1 MHQHDCMKR
10 RLLYAASQAYEPE
23 LETMGR
29 TVGWSERP
37 ITVTREV
44 EGRPIDLALVG
55 PVDEG
60 VVVAFR
66 GSLPPFF
73 AGRHDGW
80 RVLLDWLADDLALC
94 VEERTYPGGVHLGFA
109 EAMQRLWH
117 DADGLPGVRRAVQH
131 FLDAGTPRHLF
142 VTGHGKGGALANLF
156 ACRAAGLADWRDMG
170 ISVAT
175 IAAARVGD
183 GAFARAYA
191 KSRIVCLRYEVP
203 GDPIPHLP
211 PSAKGPA
218 WALALARAAFPLLET
233 QDYHSVG
240 VAMAAPEAT
249 GGVTA
254 RLRQLDATIRSGV
267 LDWNALT
274 PSLVAAHAICPKSGY
289 DRLICSGETDGCSH
303 GETAPSRTG
312 GWKNAA

>member
-29 TVGWSERP
+29 TVGWTERP
-37 ITVTREV
+37 ITVTRQV
-44 EGRPIDLALVG
+44 QGRAIDLALVG
-55 PVDEG
+55 PVAEG

-80 RVLLDWLADDLALC
+80 AVLLDWLADGLAQC
-94 VEERTYPGGVHLGFA
+94 VEDRAYPGGVHLGFA
-109 EAMQRLWH
+109 DAMQRLWH

-156 ACRAAGLADWRDMG
+156 AWRAAGVADWRDMG
-170 ISVAT
+170 VSVAT
-175 IAAARVGD
+175 VAAARVGD
-183 GAFARAYA
+183 AAFARAYA
-191 KSRIVCLRYEVP
+191 RSRIVCLRYELP
-203 GDPIPHLP
+203 GDPVPHLP
-211 PSAKGPA
+211 PSPKGPT
-218 WALALARAAFPLLET
+218 WALALARAAFPLLEP
-233 QDYHSVG
+233 QDYHPVG
-240 VAMAAPEAT
+240 VAMPAPEEA
-249 GGVTA
+249 GGLTA
-254 RLRQLDATIRSGV
+254 RLHQLAATIRSGV
-267 LDWNALT
+267 LDWSALT

-289 DRLICSGETDGCSH
+289 DRLICSGEPQRCSH
-303 GETAPSRTG
+303 GEAAPRPPRD
-312 GWKNAA
+312 WRRAA